1 MTAYEARL
9 SVKLITIWACVAFS
23 FGAHA
28 FKLSMGFL
36 LECLSFS
43 IRPESR
49 YHCFHAV
56 GGRLLHAGR
65 YTVDSSVEVPLGLRK
80 DPFHEGYQD
89 FQMSA
94 RARQQG
100 FLKAMTFYFERH
112 NQSGFIVVHYAA
124 LSFVLG
130 SFFLILNTASR
141 KAGRKKAESSRRG

>member
-1 MTAYEARL
+1 MKRGFQL
-9 SVKLITIWACVAFS
+9 SSLLFGLALLSALVLMLLSCRWVSFWNVYRFRSGPNQDTIVFMQSVA
-23 FGAHA
+23 G
-28 FKLSMGFL
+28 
-36 LECLSFS
+36 
-43 IRPESR
+43 
-49 YHCFHAV
+49 Y
-56 GGRLLHAGR
+56 LHAGR